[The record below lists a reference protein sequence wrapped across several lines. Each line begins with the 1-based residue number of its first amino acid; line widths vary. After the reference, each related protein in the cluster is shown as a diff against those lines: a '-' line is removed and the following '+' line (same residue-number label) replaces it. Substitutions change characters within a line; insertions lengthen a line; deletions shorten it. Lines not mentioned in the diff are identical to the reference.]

1 METRSSR
8 HDNLSMLTC
17 TLVLP
22 AIATV
27 LVATVPAA
35 HAQDVEWRSY
45 GSDAA
50 GTKYSPLDQ
59 IDAETIGDIEIVWR
73 QSVLPDAMREG
84 REDFTPSIAS
94 QNTPLMAGGRLY
106 ISSALGTV
114 AGLDAKT
121 GEVLWFDTP
130 PDRDGEPFTRVRQTR
145 GVAYWEDSESDDA
158 RVIAVVGS
166 YLVALNAGTGER
178 YPDFGD
184 GGEVDLTQ
192 GFDEPV
198 ETFSWG
204 SPPLVVGD
212 VVVIGSA
219 MSDVTNPNMPA
230 MKEMPP
236 GDVRGFDVRT
246 GEQVWIFHTIPQDGE
261 FGNETW
267 LTAIDE
273 DRPSWEYS
281 GNTKPS

>member
-1 METRSSR
+1 MKTRSSR
-8 HDNLSMLTC
+8 HDIPSTLTC

-22 AIATV
+22 AIAAV

-59 IDAETIGDIEIVWR
+59 IDAETIADLEIVWR

-158 RVIAVVGS
+158 RVIAVV
-166 YLVALNAGTGER
+166 A
-178 YPDFGD
+178 
-184 GGEVDLTQ
+184 
-192 GFDEPV
+192 
-198 ETFSWG
+198 
-204 SPPLVVGD
+204 
-212 VVVIGSA
+212 
-219 MSDVTNPNMPA
+219 
-230 MKEMPP
+230 
-236 GDVRGFDVRT
+236 RT
-246 GEQVWIFHTIPQDGE
+246 WWP
-261 FGNETW
+261 
-267 LTAIDE
+267 
-273 DRPSWEYS
+273 
-281 GNTKPS
+281 